1 VNRDCPRGEV
11 VVIDILLKSAQALV
25 DATHQI
31 IGYDVLITD
40 NEGIIIGA
48 NDPGRVGLLHAH
60 SLEVIRRG
68 VAESLDGEQAAA
80 MKVKPGICLP
90 IRLGKR
96 IMGTIGISGAPIEVQ
111 KYGHLVQKEAELFL
125 RERALQESSH
135 LRESAVASLVQQI
148 VSFDP
153 KDMNESILHAQ
164 GNSLGYDLSLPRVA
178 LLVDIRG
185 FGKVVSEVL
194 GEETYGHDA
203 ELRVQTIKMMLL
215 KDIRAVFND
224 PQDLVSNIGSDKY
237 IVLQSVSVS
246 PPGRAYGEKARARAY
261 ETLQILSERGYS
273 VSIGIGALVR
283 SLEDY
288 RHSYQGAWKA
298 LTIGKKLRNESRIH
312 EIRDYGLEELL
323 LSLNRTSAQETVSR
337 NLDPLFDSPQ
347 WNEEMEETLR
357 EWLASPCR
365 PGEVAERLGIH
376 RNTLSYRLD
385 KIGSLSGTDLKET
398 GDIFKLT
405 LSLLLRDLHCPIPDK
420 DLE

>member
-1 VNRDCPRGEV
+1 M
-11 VVIDILLKSAQALV
+11 IDIHLKSAQALV

-48 NDPGRVGLLHAH
+48 NDPGRIGCLHAH
-60 SLEVIRRG
+60 SLEIIRRG

-96 IMGTIGISGAPIEVQ
+96 IMGTIGISGAPDEVRM
-111 KYGHLVQKEAELFL
+111 YGHLVQKEAELFL

-153 KDMNESILHAQ
+153 RDMSESVLHAQ
-164 GNSLGYDLSLPRVA
+164 GNSLGYDLSLPRIA

-185 FGKVVSEVL
+185 FGKVVSDVL
-194 GEETYGHDA
+194 EEETYGHDA

-215 KDIRAVFND
+215 KDIRTVYND

-237 IVLQSVSVS
+237 IVLQSV
-246 PPGRAYGEKARARAY
+246 PLPAPGKDYGERVRDRAN
-261 ETLQILSERGYS
+261 ETLRLLSERGYT
-273 VSIGIGALVR
+273 VSIGIGELVTAL
-283 SLEDY
+283 EEY
-288 RHSYQGAWKA
+288 RNSYQGAWKA
-298 LTIGKKLRNESRIH
+298 ITIGKKLRNETRIH
-312 EIRDYGLEELL
+312 DIREYVLEELL
-323 LSLNRTSAQETVSR
+323 LSLTRASAQAAVGR
-337 NLDPLFDSPQ
+337 NLDPLFDSPL

-376 RNTLSYRLD
+376 RNTLSYRLE
-385 KIGSLSGTDLKET
+385 KLGALCGTDLKEP
-398 GDIFKLT
+398 GGIFRLT
-405 LSLLLRDLHCPIPDK
+405 LSLLLRDLHCPPPGK
-420 DLE
+420 EGE

>member
-1 VNRDCPRGEV
+1 M
-11 VVIDILLKSAQALV
+11 IDILLKSAQALV

-60 SLEVIRRG
+60 SLEIIRRG
-68 VAESLDGEQAAA
+68 VAESLDEEQAAA

-96 IMGTIGISGAPIEVQ
+96 IMGTIGISGAPVEVQ

-148 VSFDP
+148 VSYEP

-164 GNSLGYDLSLPRVA
+164 GNSLGYDLSLPRIA

-215 KDIRAVFND
+215 KDIRAVFTD

-237 IVLQSVSVS
+237 IVLLSVSAS
-246 PPGRAYGEKARARAY
+246 SPGRDYGEKVEQGQTRSSRSSPKGD
-261 ETLQILSERGYS
+261 TPSLSASGRSAPPWKSTGTPTRERGKPS
-273 VSIGIGALVR
+273 PSG
-283 SLEDY
+283 
-288 RHSYQGAWKA
+288 
-298 LTIGKKLRNESRIH
+298 RNCGTR
-312 EIRDYGLEELL
+312 
-323 LSLNRTSAQETVSR
+323 
-337 NLDPLFDSPQ
+337 P
-347 WNEEMEETLR
+347 
-357 EWLASPCR
+357 ASM
-365 PGEVAERLGIH
+365 
-376 RNTLSYRLD
+376 T
-385 KIGSLSGTDLKET
+385 SGTT
-398 GDIFKLT
+398 GWRSFC
-405 LSLLLRDLHCPIPDK
+405 SR
-420 DLE
+420 